1 MNSDS
6 LTSLNP
12 PSPPF
17 SLRRRNSQCL
27 QPPQYWHSL
36 KNSIPILQGTLAKTG
51 AFPSDSALER
61 SEEGMLQSYV
71 RFLWVTRWILGVEG
85 VGRLGSGA

>member
-6 LTSLNP
+6 LASLNP

-27 QPPQYWHSL
+27 QPPQYGHSS
-36 KNSIPILQGTLAKTG
+36 KNSIPFLQGTLREFG
-51 AFPSDSALER
+51 AFFSGLALER
-61 SEEGMLQSYV
+61 SEEDMLQSYV
-71 RFLWVTRWILGVEG
+71 RFLWVSRWIFVVRRVLE
-85 VGRLGSGA
+85 S